1 MKTKLFCRLA
11 GSPKKE
17 RKNIPIFRWDKCR
30 IPISKIPLLPFQ
42 YESNSSR
49 VFLSIPYFLKQL
61 TPKSS
66 QFKYDEQD
74 RKTLESNQNSNHFSF
89 LMVNVW
95 DLPANKNMPEFLQIW
110 CFSIKR
116 NFHFKK
122 WDKLLKNR
130 PSLSST
136 NFTRSILEYTVS

>member
-89 LMVNVW
+89 LMVNV
-95 DLPANKNMPEFLQIW
+95 
-110 CFSIKR
+110 
-116 NFHFKK
+116 
-122 WDKLLKNR
+122 
-130 PSLSST
+130 
-136 NFTRSILEYTVS
+136 